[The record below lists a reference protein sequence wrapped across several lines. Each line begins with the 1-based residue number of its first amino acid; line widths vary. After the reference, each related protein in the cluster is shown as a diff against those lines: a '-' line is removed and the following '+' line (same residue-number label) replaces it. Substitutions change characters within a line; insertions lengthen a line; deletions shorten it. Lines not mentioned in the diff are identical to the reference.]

1 MRKILISLFI
11 VCSTISLAQEK
22 TVIKNVKVFD
32 GETVIKNTS
41 VLIEGKRI
49 AKIGIVNCDT
59 CKIMDGKGKT
69 LLPAFTNAHV
79 HAWSF
84 QSLKE
89 AAKSGVLNLFDM
101 HGIEQ
106 VQVGLKLFKD
116 SVNYANYYV
125 AGYAATAPNG
135 HGTQFGFP
143 VPTLSGPED
152 AKKFV
157 NDRVAAGA
165 DYIKII
171 IEPWKTTLSNK
182 TVKAIIDEAHIHNK
196 VAVVHISKVADAF
209 NALND
214 NADGLVHL
222 WWDKTMSNKQLTTLA
237 KEKDFFVIPTLLT
250 SIRMIG
256 MIKKS
261 NPLAVALSEDELK
274 SEVKRLYDAGI
285 PILVG
290 TDPPNAQINYGTD
303 LFKEL
308 ILLSEAGIPTM
319 DVLKGVTSLPIKRF
333 KLGKK
338 GMIREGY
345 IADLVLID
353 GNPIDTIKD
362 ITKIHTVWKA
372 GVKVNLE

>member
-1 MRKILISLFI
+1 MAQEKILI
-11 VCSTISLAQEK
+11 
-22 TVIKNVKVFD
+22 KNVQVFD
-32 GETVIKNTS
+32 GDKVIKNTD
-41 VLIEGKRI
+41 VLIEGKHI
-49 AKIGIVNCDT
+49 VEIGVVNCDT
-59 CKIMDGKGKT
+59 CKIIDGKGKT

-79 HAWSF
+79 HTWSF
-84 QSLKE
+84 QSLRE
-89 AAKSGVLNLFDM
+89 AAKSGILNLFDM

-106 VQVGLKLFKD
+106 VQASLKLYKD

-135 HGTQFGFP
+135 HGTQYGFP
-143 VPTLSGPED
+143 VPTLAGSED

-157 NDRVAAGA
+157 KDRILAGA

-171 IEPWKTTLSNK
+171 LEPWKTTLSYK
-182 TVKAIIDEAHIHNK
+182 TIKAIIDEAHAYNK
-196 VAVVHISKVADAF
+196 VAVVHISKVVDAF
-209 NALND
+209 NVLND

-222 WWDKTMSNKQLTTLA
+222 WWDKTMPNEQLTTLA

-250 SIRMIG
+250 SIRMIE
-256 MIKKS
+256 MIKKN

-285 PILVG
+285 PILAG

-308 ILLSEAGIPTM
+308 ILLSESGIPTI
-319 DVLKGVTSLPIKRF
+319 DVLKGATSLPIKRF

-338 GMIREGY
+338 GMIKVGY

-353 GNPIDTIKD
+353 GNPIEEIKD
-362 ITKIHTVWKA
+362 INKIHTVWKA
-372 GVKVNLE
+372 GVDGNLE